1 MGLGG
6 MRCVGVGNGEEVM
19 VEWNKEQGRGGG
31 GN

>member
-19 VEWNKEQGRGGG
+19 EWNKEQGRGGG